1 VDKLIDF
8 HPLRTTALARSIRAA
23 QQCVFAPVSTSLVIS
38 QVLFL
43 AAASVMVDMTVEGFY
58 ELDLLL
64 IVREATMAEQIAH
77 ASLAHL

>member
-1 VDKLIDF
+1 M
-8 HPLRTTALARSIRAA
+8 
-23 QQCVFAPVSTSLVIS
+23 IS